1 MTMESVHAKKTLR
14 ETNVRTVSQDSSNTP
29 IVQVK
34 FKKCAYVGF
43 FKKASHPFYAF
54 QNAYVLKMEQL
65 IVHVMIVVN
74 VPVRTKQPETN
85 VTNACLDITTFPL
98 VKVSNQAETPQNKS
112 SM

>member
-1 MTMESVHAKKTLR
+1 
-14 ETNVRTVSQDSSNTP
+14 
-29 IVQVK
+29 
-34 FKKCAYVGF
+34 
-43 FKKASHPFYAF
+43 
-54 QNAYVLKMEQL
+54 MEQL
-65 IVHVMIVVN
+65 IVHVMMQVN